1 MELLAFSMSRAVLLI
16 YVCPHTSRIRRV
28 AQLLWL
34 LVAAATAVSIAVAPL
49 H

>member
-34 LVAAATAVSIAVAPL
+34 LVAAAAVGIAVAPL

>member
-34 LVAAATAVSIAVAPL
+34 LVAAAVSIAVAPL

>member
-34 LVAAATAVSIAVAPL
+34 LVAATAVSIAVAPL